1 VAEAERK
8 AEADRVAEAERKAEA
23 ERMAEAEARRKQD
36 SATAT
41 AMAPAEKDAG
51 TAAAQDNATQES
63 TSARKVDETA
73 PGPVATNQNTGG
85 ASSTPLQE
93 RRELAITA
101 PPVQDANRAQAE
113 RLVGRGDQY
122 LAQGNMVVARQYYLR
137 AADLG
142 DAHAALKLAETY
154 DPNEIARFN
163 AVGTAANPALAR
175 RWYQRAAELGAP
187 DAERKLH
194 RLSAR

>member
-1 VAEAERK
+1 
-8 AEADRVAEAERKAEA
+8 
-23 ERMAEAEARRKQD
+23 
-36 SATAT
+36 
-41 AMAPAEKDAG
+41 
-51 TAAAQDNATQES
+51 
-63 TSARKVDETA
+63 
-73 PGPVATNQNTGG
+73 VATNQSTG

-142 DAHAALKLAETY
+142 DAGAAFKLAETY
-154 DPNEIARFN
+154 DPNEIGRFN
-163 AVGTAANPALAR
+163 AVGIAANPTQAR
-175 RWYQRAAELGAP
+175 RWYQRAADLGAP
-187 DAERKLH
+187 DAERKLR
-194 RLSAR
+194 RLGAR

>member
-1 VAEAERK
+1 
-8 AEADRVAEAERKAEA
+8 
-23 ERMAEAEARRKQD
+23 MAR
-36 SATAT
+36 
-41 AMAPAEKDAG
+41 PEKDAETAARQDAAQAQDPKHG
-51 TAAAQDNATQES
+51 TASQES
-63 TSARKVDETA
+63 TPARKIDENA
-73 PGPVATNQNTGG
+73 PGPVATNQSTG

-142 DAHAALKLAETY
+142 DASAAFKLAETY
-154 DPNEIARFN
+154 DPNEIGRFN
-163 AVGTAANPALAR
+163 AVGISANPTQAR
-175 RWYQRAAELGAP
+175 RWYQRAADLGAP
-187 DAERKLH
+187 DAERKLR
-194 RLSAR
+194 RLGAR